1 MLCRLV
7 DPFCG
12 AHDCL
17 IRNCRWGKCSCS
29 FLRYASWP
37 RRSAC
42 PGLLVA
48 TAVPA
53 HAQPQLQAKAKSEGA
68 FVLYVGG
75 PTAPWEAKAKIFEQR
90 YPGIKVSIT
99 GGFSNVLD
107 KKIDQQL
114 SEDKLEVDAS
124 IFQTL
129 QDFVRWK
136 AEGQLL
142 NYKPQSFDSIDASF
156 KDPDGAFYGIMV
168 IAMPYMINTEHVSSA
183 DVPDSALD
191 FLRPQF
197 RGKAVTPYPADDDA
211 TLWLFHQVVQKYGW
225 DWMDKYMANKP
236 NFIQGHLGQQRSI
249 AAGQNVL
256 AIDSIFNITE
266 LMKQEGKLVASHF
279 STVDATPIWPLTG
292 AIFKEAPHPN
302 AAWLFMRWLLEPE
315 QQAST
320 GTWSVRRDVP
330 PPSGYKP
337 IFSYNVVNDY
347 RDFLTNETQLV
358 ELRKRFEQYTGPVV
372 NVGGVR

>member
-1 MLCRLV
+1 MLMLFLTLRLV
-7 DPFCG
+7 TTTLG
-12 AHDCL
+12 L
-17 IRNCRWGKCSCS
+17 S
-29 FLRYASWP
+29 
-37 RRSAC
+37 
-42 PGLLVA
+42 GLLVA

-75 PTAPWEAKAKIFEQR
+75 P
-90 YPGIKVSIT
+90 

-129 QDFVRWK
+129 QGFVRWK

-142 NYKPQSFDSIDASF
+142 NYKPQGFDSIDASF

-197 RGKAVTPYPADDDA
+197 RGKAV
-211 TLWLFHQVVQKYGW
+211 
-225 DWMDKYMANKP
+225 
-236 NFIQGHLGQQRSI
+236 
-249 AAGQNVL
+249 
-256 AIDSIFNITE
+256 
-266 LMKQEGKLVASHF
+266 
-279 STVDATPIWPLTG
+279 
-292 AIFKEAPHPN
+292 
-302 AAWLFMRWLLEPE
+302 
-315 QQAST
+315 
-320 GTWSVRRDVP
+320 
-330 PPSGYKP
+330 
-337 IFSYNVVNDY
+337 
-347 RDFLTNETQLV
+347 
-358 ELRKRFEQYTGPVV
+358 
-372 NVGGVR
+372 